1 MATRYTKYAKLLESV
16 DSRNYNYYVVD
27 LDYMVLFRFLLS
39 LYIMT

>member
-16 DSRNYNYYVVD
+16 DYKKYINYVVD
-27 LDYMVLFRFLLS
+27 YIVLFRFLLS